1 MLIHW
6 SLAQF
11 IVQSKNKIA
20 ESLNNIKKSISNN
33 VADPNPLGRE
43 QNSSELQ
50 VSTIFNQI

>member
-1 MLIHW
+1 MEW

-33 VADPNPLGRE
+33 VTNPNPLGRE
-43 QNSSELQ
+43 ENSSEMQ
-50 VSTIFNQI
+50 VNYRFHQI